1 MNTQTDFSAL
11 LVPISPENPAGEN
24 LEYDVVFDEIRES
37 RQSDSDIFASD
48 EWSVSE
54 PRKANWE
61 RVRFLSERTL
71 GERSKD
77 LQLACWL
84 VESLYNLQGL
94 TGLIDGMQ
102 FLHEFINRFWLQCW
116 PSLVDEGGAIR
127 RGRLVRLDRDIS
139 QLLFTH
145 PVLTQANTSLA
156 FWCQIQ
162 AFEHKIS
169 AHPDLRDELIA
180 REGDWSMAT
189 FDRDA
194 QLFSAAD
201 ICQQAARVNTVSGVL
216 SALDT
221 QYVSLS
227 QDPEGDVFVNTRR
240 TLTDLAEY
248 LQRLMLRVPGL
259 TQREETLPSYEAVA
273 GDESSVFASQSTNE
287 VLNREKAV
295 SQMLAIAR
303 YFRQTEPSSPVPFLM
318 ERAARWAEMTLTE
331 WLEEMLTDNNSM
343 REITNVLTGQ
353 TPP

>member
-1 MNTQTDFSAL
+1 MNTQTNFSAL
-11 LVPISPENPAGEN
+11 LVPISPDNPAGEN
-24 LEYDVVFDEIRES
+24 LEYDAVFDEIRES
-37 RQSDSDIFASD
+37 RQSDSDIFPSD

-61 RVRFLSERTL
+61 RVRSLSERTL
-71 GERSKD
+71 GEKSKD

-84 VESLYNLQGL
+84 VESLCNLQGL
-94 TGLIDGMQ
+94 TGLTDGMQ
-102 FLHEFINRFWLQCW
+102 FLDEFINRFWFQCW
-116 PSLVDEGGAIR
+116 PSLGEEGGVIR

-139 QLLFTH
+139 QLLFTQ

-156 FWCQIQ
+156 LWRQIQ

-169 AHPDLRDELIA
+169 AHPDIRDELIA
-180 REGDWSMAT
+180 QEGDWSMAT

-194 QLFSAAD
+194 QQFSASD
-201 ICQQAARVNTVSGVL
+201 IRQQAARVNTVSRVL

-227 QDPEGDVFVNTRR
+227 QDPEGEVFVNTRR
-240 TLTDLAEY
+240 TLTDLTEY
-248 LQRLMLRVPGL
+248 LQRLMLRVPDL
-259 TQREETLPSYEAVA
+259 TQSEETQPSYEAVE
-273 GDESSVFASQSTNE
+273 GDESPVFTSQPTNE
-287 VLNREKAV
+287 GLNREKAI
-295 SQMLAIAR
+295 SQMLTIAH

-343 REITNVLTGQ
+343 REITHVLTGQ